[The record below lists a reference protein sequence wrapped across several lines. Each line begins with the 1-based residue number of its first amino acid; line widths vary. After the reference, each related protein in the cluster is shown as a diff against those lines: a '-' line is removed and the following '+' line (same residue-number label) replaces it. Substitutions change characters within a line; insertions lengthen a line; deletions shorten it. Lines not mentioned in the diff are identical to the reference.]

1 LNKEAKAAK
10 LAADKAER
18 ENAGKS
24 KRSETERYIDLQAD
38 KSGHIEPQVAL
49 DQNPPGGGDSSDPES
64 DSDKETEDN
73 SVLDSVSTT
82 LSQKEEYK
90 TFKSFLTKSNVKV
103 LSKFNKDST
112 MKEAIIINRI

>member
-49 DQNPPGGGDSSDPES
+49 DQNPPGG
-64 DSDKETEDN
+64 
-73 SVLDSVSTT
+73 
-82 LSQKEEYK
+82 
-90 TFKSFLTKSNVKV
+90 
-103 LSKFNKDST
+103 
-112 MKEAIIINRI
+112 

>member
-24 KRSETERYIDLQAD
+24 KSLETERYIDLQAD
-38 KSGHIEPQVAL
+38 KSGHIDPQVAL
-49 DQNPPGGGDSSDPES
+49 YKNPPRGRDSSDPES

-73 SVLDSVSTT
+73 SALDSV
-82 LSQKEEYK
+82 
-90 TFKSFLTKSNVKV
+90 
-103 LSKFNKDST
+103 
-112 MKEAIIINRI
+112 